1 MIDPFGRHV
10 TYLRASVTDRCDFR
24 CVYCM
29 AEDMTF
35 LPKADL
41 LTLEELD
48 RMCGA
53 FIGLAGGYL
62 SLVIA
67 KIFVLDMTQGR
78 GWIAVALVIFSRWR
92 PWRAILGGLLFGG
105 IEALIPRLQ
114 ATGFPIPQYFM
125 AMSPYAVTLAV
136 LIFAAVQMR
145 AGQDAPKA
153 LGVPYV
159 REDRK

>member
-1 MIDPFGRHV
+1 M
-10 TYLRASVTDRCDFR
+10 
-24 CVYCM
+24 
-29 AEDMTF
+29 
-35 LPKADL
+35 
-41 LTLEELD
+41 
-48 RMCGA
+48 
-53 FIGLAGGYL
+53 
-62 SLVIA
+62 IA

-125 AMSPYAVTLAV
+125 AMAPYAVTLAV

-145 AGQDAPKA
+145 AGQAAPKA